1 MAHGWWGRLLEID
14 LTRKVTRERE
24 ITPDEM
30 KTYAGGS
37 GLAASILF
45 REFVDRDPLSD
56 ENPMI
61 FMPGLLTGT
70 PVPSASRSTVCS
82 RSPLT
87 GIWDESNV
95 GGYWGAELK
104 SAGWDG
110 IIIRGAANN
119 PTYLY
124 ILDNRVEFRD
134 ASAIWGKDTFQTE
147 EDIRSQTDPRAKV
160 ASIGPA
166 GERKVLIAGIMF
178 DGRLGRAAARGG
190 LGAVMGSKSLK
201 AIAVRGNKRVPV
213 FDLPALRALLKK
225 EIPVIKEKAAGMT
238 QFGTAGGVIAVE
250 AWGDLPIK
258 NWRLGSW
265 EEGAKKTTAQTW
277 LPKTLESHH
286 TCYGCPIRCS
296 KLIKLDT
303 GPYAGIY
310 GHFPEYETLAGFGAN
325 CLNDDVEVIMA
336 ANDLCNRYGLDTIS
350 TSAAVAFAME
360 LYEKGIISRK
370 DTGGMELL
378 WGDAKAILTLIRQI
392 GEKEGFGEVLGEGT
406 RRAALRI
413 GRNAIEYSIHVKG
426 LDFAFHDPRAF
437 TSMAANYATENRGAC
452 HLGALS
458 YFLGRGIQVPDLGY
472 TDPPDVLS
480 NEGKGKIAYDMQN
493 YMSIFNPMGLCK
505 FLFLASVGPTQIAG
519 WVRAVTGW
527 DVDSDYMMTMGERL
541 FNLKRMYNV
550 RLGISRKDDTLP
562 PRLMAHARPSGKSKG
577 SLPHIGKMLDEY
589 YKLREWSEEGIP
601 TREGLKKLGLA
612 WAQDVLPIAGL

>member
-1 MAHGWWGRLLEID
+1 MGYGWWGKLLEVD
-14 LTRKVTRERE
+14 LAERAIHERE
-24 ITPDEM
+24 ITEEEI
-30 KTYAGGS
+30 KKYAGGS

-45 REFVDRDPLSD
+45 EEFKECDPLSP

-61 FMPGLLTGT
+61 FLPGLLTGT
-70 PVPSASRSTVCS
+70 PVPSASRTTVCAQ
-82 RSPLT
+82 SPLT
-87 GIWDESNV
+87 GIWNESNV

-110 IIIRGAANN
+110 IIVHGASKN
-119 PTYLY
+119 PVYLY
-124 ILDNRVEFRD
+124 ISDGNVSIKD
-134 ASAIWGKDTFQTE
+134 ASSLWGKDTFDTE
-147 EDIRSQTDPRAKV
+147 KAVKAENDSRARV
-160 ASIGPA
+160 ACIGVA
-166 GERKVLIAGIMF
+166 GEKQVLVAGIMF
-178 DGRLGRAAARGG
+178 DGRLGRAAGRGG
-190 LGAVMGSKSLK
+190 LGALMGAKNLK
-201 AIAVRGNKRVPV
+201 AIAVRGTQRVSV
-213 FDLPALRALLKK
+213 FDTSSLKALLKK
-225 EIPVIKEKAAGMT
+225 EIPVIKEKAAGMSNY
-238 QFGTAGGVIAVE
+238 GTAGGVLAVE

-277 LPKTLESHH
+277 LPKVLDSHH
-286 TCYGCPIRCS
+286 ACYGCPIRCS
-296 KLIKLDT
+296 KLIRLDS

-325 CLNDDVEVIMA
+325 CMNDDVEVIIA

-360 LYEKGIISRK
+360 LYEKGIVTK
-370 DTGGMELL
+370 DDTDGLEVV
-378 WGDAKAILTLIRQI
+378 WGSAEAILTLTREI
-392 GEKEGFGEVLGEGT
+392 GEKKGFGQILGKGT
-406 RRAALRI
+406 KRAAIEI
-413 GRNAIEYSIHVKG
+413 GKNAIEYSVQTKG
-426 LDFAFHDPRAF
+426 LEFAFHDPRAF
-437 TSMAANYATENRGAC
+437 TSMAVNYATENRGAC

-472 TDPPDVLS
+472 TEPPDVLS

-527 DVDSDYMMTMGERL
+527 DVTPEDMMILGERL

-562 PRLMAHARPSGKSKG
+562 PRLFAHARPSGKSRG
-577 SLPHIGKMLDEY
+577 NLPHLGMMLGEY
-589 YKLREWSEEGIP
+589 YGLRGWSEEGIP
-601 TREGLKKLGLA
+601 ERKTLKRLGLGWTEPA
-612 WAQDVLPIAGL
+612 LPIAGL

>member
-1 MAHGWWGRLLEID
+1 MTYGWWGRLLEID
-14 LTRKVTRERE
+14 LTRRNFWERE
-24 ITPDEM
+24 IPPEEM
-30 KTYAGGS
+30 RLYAGGS
-37 GLAASILF
+37 GLAASVLF
-45 REFVDRDPLSD
+45 REFNGSDPLSPD
-56 ENPMI
+56 NPLV

-70 PVPSASRSTVCS
+70 LVPAASRTTVCS

-110 IIIRGAANN
+110 IIVRGKADC
-119 PTYLY
+119 PYYLY
-124 ILDNRVEFRD
+124 ISDDEVEFRD
-134 ASAIWGKDTFQTE
+134 AGHLWGKDTFESE
-147 EDIRSQTDPRAKV
+147 EGLKAETDPKAKV
-160 ASIGPA
+160 AAIGPA
-166 GERKVLIAGIMF
+166 GEKQVLVAGIMF
-178 DGRLGRAAARGG
+178 DGRLGRAAGRGG
-190 LGAVMGSKSLK
+190 LGAVMGAKNLK
-201 AIAVRGNKRVPV
+201 AIAVRGTRRVPIH
-213 FDLPALRALLKK
+213 DAAGLKALLKQ
-225 EIPVIKEKAAGMT
+225 EIPIIREKTAGMT
-238 QFGTAGGVIAVE
+238 QFGTAGGVLAVE

-265 EEGAKKTTAQTW
+265 EEGAKKTTGQTW

-286 TCYGCPIRCS
+286 SCYGCPIRCS
-296 KLIKLDT
+296 KLIKLDS
-303 GPYAGIY
+303 GPYAGIR

-325 CLNDDVEVIMA
+325 CLNDDAEVIMA

-360 LYEKGIISRK
+360 LYEKGIITK
-370 DTGGMELL
+370 EDTDGLEVT
-378 WGDAKAILTLIRQI
+378 WGSAEAILTLIRQI
-392 GEKEGFGEVLGEGT
+392 AEKEGFGLTLGKGT
-406 RRAALRI
+406 RNAALEI
-413 GRNAIEYSIHVKG
+413 GQNAIEYSIQTKG
-426 LDFAFHDPRAF
+426 LEFAFHDPRAF

-452 HLGALS
+452 HLGALT

-472 TDPPDVLS
+472 TEPPDVLS
-480 NEGKGKIAYDMQN
+480 NDGKGKIAYDMQN

-527 DVDSDYMMTMGERL
+527 DMTPDEIMKLGERV

-562 PRLMAHARPSGKSKG
+562 PRLLTHARPSGKSQG
-577 SLPHIGKMLDEY
+577 SLPHLGKMLDEY
-589 YKLREWSEEGIP
+589 YKLRGWSEEGIP
-601 TREGLKKLGLA
+601 TRATLEVLGLT
-612 WAQDVLPIAGL
+612 WTEEVLPIAGL

>member
-14 LTRKVTRERE
+14 LARKTTHERE
-24 ITPDEM
+24 ITSDEM

-45 REFVDRDPLSD
+45 REFVECDPLS
-56 ENPMI
+56 EKNPMI

-70 PVPSASRSTVCS
+70 PVPSASRTTVCS

-110 IIIRGAANN
+110 LIIRGAAAN

-124 ILDNRVEFRD
+124 ISDNRVEFKD
-134 ASAIWGKDTFQTE
+134 ASSVWGKDTYQVE
-147 EDIRSQTDPRAKV
+147 EIIRSQTDSKAKV

-166 GERKVLIAGIMF
+166 GEKQVLIAGIMF
-178 DGRLGRAAARGG
+178 DGKLGRAAARGG
-190 LGAVMGSKSLK
+190 LGAVMGSKNLK
-201 AIAVRGNKRVPV
+201 AIAVRGTQRVPV
-213 FDLPALRALLKK
+213 FDLPALKNLLKK
-225 EIPVIKEKAAGMT
+225 EIPVIKEKAVGMT
-238 QFGTAGGVIAVE
+238 KFGTAGGVLAVE

-296 KLIKLDT
+296 KLIRLDS

-360 LYEKGIISRK
+360 LYEKGIISTK
-370 DTGGMELL
+370 DTGGLELS
-378 WGDAKAILTLIRQI
+378 WGDADAILTLTRQI
-392 GEKEGFGEVLGEGT
+392 GEREGFGEILGEGT

-413 GRNAIEYSIHVKG
+413 GKNAIEYSIHVKG
-426 LDFAFHDPRAF
+426 LEFAFHDPRAF

-458 YFLGRGIQVPDLGY
+458 YFLGRGIQMPDLGY
-472 TDPPDVLS
+472 TEPPDVLS

-505 FLFLASVGPTQIAG
+505 FLFLAGVGPIQISG

-527 DVDSDYMMTMGERL
+527 DVEAEDMMALGERL

-550 RLGISRKDDTLP
+550 RLGISRKDDVLP
-562 PRLMAHARPSGKSKG
+562 PRLLAHPRPSGKSRG

-589 YKLREWSEEGIP
+589 YGFRGWSEEGIP
-601 TREGLKKLGLA
+601 TREKLKKLGLV
-612 WAQDVLPIAGL
+612 WLQETLPISGL

>member
-1 MAHGWWGRLLEID
+1 MASGWWGKLLEVD
-14 LTRKVTRERE
+14 LTRRATWERE
-24 ITPDEM
+24 IPAEEM
-30 KTYAGGS
+30 QKFAGGS

-45 REFVDRDPLSD
+45 REFVDCNPLDP
-56 ENPMI
+56 ENPLI

-70 PVPSASRSTVCS
+70 VVPSASRTTVCS

-110 IIIRGAANN
+110 IIIRGAAEK
-119 PTYLY
+119 PVYLF
-124 ILDNRVEFRD
+124 ISDESVSIKD
-134 ASAIWGKDTFQTE
+134 ASTLWGKDTFETE
-147 EDIRSQTDPRAKV
+147 EAIRAEAGSKVKV
-160 ASIGPA
+160 AAIGPA
-166 GERKVLIAGIMF
+166 GERRVLISSIMF
-178 DGRLGRAAARGG
+178 DGRLGRAAGRGG
-190 LGAVMGSKSLK
+190 LGAVMGAKNLK
-201 AIAVRGNKRVPV
+201 AIAVKGTGRVPV
-213 FDLPALRALLKK
+213 HDLQALRAMLKQ
-225 EIPVIKEKAAGMT
+225 EIPVIREKAAGMT
-238 QFGTAGGVIAVE
+238 QFGTAGGVQAVE

-258 NWRLGSW
+258 NWTLGSW
-265 EEGAKKTTAQTW
+265 EEGAKKTTGQTW
-277 LPKTLESHH
+277 LPKALDSHH

-296 KLIKLDT
+296 KLIRLDS

-325 CLNDDVEVIMA
+325 CLNDDAEVIMA

-350 TSAAVAFAME
+350 TSAGVAFAME
-360 LYEKGIISRK
+360 LYEKGLVTK
-370 DTGGMELL
+370 EDTGGLELQ
-378 WGDAKAILTLIRQI
+378 WGDAEAILTLTRQM
-392 GEKEGFGEVLGEGT
+392 GEKEGFGALLGEGT
-406 RRAALRI
+406 RNAARKI
-413 GRNAIEYSIHVKG
+413 GRNAIEYSVHVKG
-426 LDFAFHDPRAF
+426 LEFAFHDPRAF

-452 HLGALS
+452 HLGALT
-458 YFLGRGIQVPDLGY
+458 YFLGRGIKVPDLGY
-472 TDPPDVLS
+472 AEPPDVLS

-527 DVDSDYMMTMGERL
+527 EVTPDDMMTLGERL

-550 RLGISRKDDTLP
+550 RLGISRKDDKLP
-562 PRLMAHARPSGKSKG
+562 PRLMSHARPSGKSAG

-589 YKLREWSEEGIP
+589 YKLRGWSEEGIP
-601 TREGLKKLGLA
+601 KRETLKRLGLEWTEPA
-612 WAQDVLPIAGL
+612 LPLAGL